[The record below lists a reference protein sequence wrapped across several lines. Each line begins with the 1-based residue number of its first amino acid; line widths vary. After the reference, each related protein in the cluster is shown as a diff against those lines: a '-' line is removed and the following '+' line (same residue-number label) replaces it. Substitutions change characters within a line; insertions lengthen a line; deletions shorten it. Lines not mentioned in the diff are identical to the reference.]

1 MFGRPANYMNRRSLF
16 LQATDSVVTEF
27 LNLNIQLQANF
38 VNFLEY
44 VKIIFEQKGYVATG
58 LSASVVVARNPVTF
72 MTKGGAV

>member
-16 LQATDSVVTEF
+16 LQATDSIVTEF